1 MYPMPTQP
9 MTYMQQQPLTNMQQP
24 PMPYM
29 QHPPMSYMQ
38 QPPPYQMPVYQPEM
52 AAPVGFCSEVPV
64 GGFSGM
70 IAGGGFDVDLT
81 RIFGA
86 DEGSQGG
93 EGSGPH
99 SGSYS
104 VE

>member
-9 MTYMQQQPLTNMQQP
+9 MTYMQQP

-29 QHPPMSYMQ
+29 QQPPMSYMQ
-38 QPPPYQMPVYQPEM
+38 HPSPYQMPVYRPEM
-52 AAPVGFCSEVPV
+52 VAPAGFCPQVPV

-70 IAGGGFDVDLT
+70 LAGGGFDVDLT
-81 RIFGA
+81 RVFGP
-86 DEGSQGG
+86 DGGSQGG
-93 EGSGPH
+93 EGSMPH
-99 SGSYS
+99 SGSDS